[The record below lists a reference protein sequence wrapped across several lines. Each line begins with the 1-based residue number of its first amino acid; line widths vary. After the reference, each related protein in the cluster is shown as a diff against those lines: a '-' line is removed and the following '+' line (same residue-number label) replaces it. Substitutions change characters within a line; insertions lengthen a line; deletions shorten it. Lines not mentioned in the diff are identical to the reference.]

1 MGHPAGTAAPPI
13 GGCAAAEIG
22 LAYKAMSGAD
32 GKTSARAVFGR
43 SNGVRLAGL
52 VLTAAVLLGA
62 GWLAITFLGGPAVEV
77 ARIPEGGR
85 MPRAVIDPAGA
96 VHVIYF
102 EGVMSGG
109 DLLHVSRAAGD
120 PAWTA
125 PVRVNSERRSAVGMG
140 PMDGGQV
147 ALDGD
152 GRLHAAWFQ
161 TNPTR
166 IFYTRSDPG
175 GAAFEPQRTLWQ
187 EEDGSFEAS
196 PTLAAGDGGGVYVFW
211 HAGGREDADR
221 AVHMTASQD
230 GGDTFGPV
238 RRVSQAGE
246 GACGCCG
253 LAALAGGSGA
263 VHVSYR
269 SARAN
274 IRRDQRLLVSGDA
287 GRTFEDRPIDEW
299 EIGACPVTTTTLS
312 AAPGAPGAPRVA
324 WETDGRVYYAPV
336 DRLGAPIEPEGSAR
350 FRRKNPVVAVNS
362 RGDTLLAWGDAPG
375 LRAGGTL
382 HWRLFDAGGRPI
394 GEQGDGT
401 TVPSGSAPTAI
412 VKPDD
417 SFLLLF

>member
-1 MGHPAGTAAPPI
+1 MTGTDSEA
-13 GGCAAAEIG
+13 
-22 LAYKAMSGAD
+22 
-32 GKTSARAVFGR
+32 SARAGSRR
-43 SNGVRLAGL
+43 SRGFTLAGL
-52 VLTAAVLLGA
+52 VVTAAVVLAA
-62 GWLAITFLGGPAVEV
+62 GWLVIAFLGGPEVEV

-102 EGVMSGG
+102 DGVMSGG
-109 DLLHVSRAAGD
+109 DLLHVSRAAGGSD
-120 PAWTA
+120 WTE

-166 IFYTRSDPG
+166 IFYTRREPG
-175 GAAFEPQRTLWQ
+175 GATFEPQRTLWQ

-196 PTLAAGDGGGVYVFW
+196 PAVAAGNGGGVYVFW

-221 AVHMTASQD
+221 AVHMTASHD

-238 RRVSQAGE
+238 RRVSQAAE
-246 GACGCCG
+246 GACGCCNM
-253 LAALAGGSGA
+253 AALAGGSGA

-269 SARAN
+269 SAREN

-299 EIGACPVTTTTLS
+299 ELGACPVTTTTLS
-312 AAPGAPGAPRVA
+312 PAPGAPRVA

-336 DRLGAPIEPEGSAR
+336 DRLDAPVEPEGAAR

-394 GEQGDGT
+394 GEQGDGA

>member
-1 MGHPAGTAAPPI
+1 
-13 GGCAAAEIG
+13 
-22 LAYKAMSGAD
+22 MSGTGRETGA
-32 GKTSARAVFGR
+32 GVVSGR
-43 SNGVRLAGL
+43 SRGFRLAGL
-52 VLTAAVLLGA
+52 VLAAAAALGA
-62 GWLAITFLGGPAVEV
+62 AWLANSFLGGPEVEI

-85 MPRAVIDPAGA
+85 MPRAVVEPAGT

-102 EGVMSGG
+102 DGVMSGG
-109 DLLHVSRAAGD
+109 DLLHVSRAAGGT
-120 PAWTA
+120 AWTA
-125 PVRVNSERRSAVGMG
+125 PLRVNSNRRSAVGVG
-140 PMDGGQV
+140 PIDGGQV

-152 GRLHAAWFQ
+152 GRLHVAWFQ

-166 IFYTRSDPG
+166 IFYTRREPG
-175 GAAFEPQRTLWQ
+175 AAAFEPQRTLWQ
-187 EEDGSFEAS
+187 EQDGSFEAS
-196 PTLAAGDGGGVYVFW
+196 PTVAAGDDGGVYVFW

-221 AVHMTASQD
+221 AVHMTASHD
-230 GGDTFGPV
+230 GGDTFGPA
-238 RRVSQAGE
+238 RRVSQDGE
-246 GACGCCG
+246 GACGCCNM
-253 LAALAGGSGA
+253 AALAGGSGA

-269 SARAN
+269 SAREN
-274 IRRDQRLLVSGDA
+274 VRRDQRLLVSGDA

-312 AAPGAPGAPRVA
+312 AAPDAARVA

-336 DRLGAPIEPEGSAR
+336 DRLDAPVEPEGSAR
-350 FRRKNPVVAVNS
+350 FRRKNPVVAVNA
-362 RGDTLLAWGDAPG
+362 RGDTLLAWGDGPG

-394 GEQGDGT
+394 GEQGDDT

>member
-1 MGHPAGTAAPPI
+1 MRRAGFRLLAIAAV
-13 GGCAAAEIG
+13 AAA
-22 LAYKAMSGAD
+22 AAW
-32 GKTSARAVFGR
+32 SASALWG
-43 SNGVRLAGL
+43 GV
-52 VLTAAVLLGA
+52 
-62 GWLAITFLGGPAVEV
+62 AVEV
-77 ARIPEGGR
+77 LRIPEGGR
-85 MPRAVIDPAGA
+85 MPRAVIDAAGV
-96 VHVIYF
+96 VHVVYF

-109 DLLHVSRAAGD
+109 ELLHVARAAGAPD
-120 PAWTA
+120 WT
-125 PVRVNSERRSAVGMG
+125 RSLQVNSVPRSAVGMG

-147 ALDGD
+147 ALGPR
-152 GRLHAAWFQ
+152 GRLHVAWFQ

-166 IFYTRSDPG
+166 LFYTRSRSDG
-175 GAAFEPQRTLWQ
+175 DGFEPQRTLWQ
-187 EEDGSFEAS
+187 EADGSFEAA
-196 PTLAAGDGGGVYVFW
+196 PTLAAGDDGGVYVFW

-238 RRVSQAGE
+238 RRVSRAGE

-312 AAPGAPGAPRVA
+312 AAPGAARVA

-336 DRLGAPIEPEGSAR
+336 DRLDEPVEPDGAAR

-362 RGDTLLAWGDAPG
+362 RGDTLLAWGDGPG

-382 HWRLFDAGGRPI
+382 HWRLFDAGGRPL
-394 GEQGDGT
+394 GEQGDDT
-401 TVPSGSAPTAI
+401 TVPSGSAPAAI

>member
-1 MGHPAGTAAPPI
+1 MGAPPLA
-13 GGCAAAEIG
+13 GCAAAEIG
-22 LAYKAMSGAD
+22 LAYKVMSGTD
-32 GKTSARAVFGR
+32 RETGARAVSGR
-43 SNGVRLAGL
+43 SRGIRLAGL
-52 VLTAAVLLGA
+52 VLAAAVLLVA
-62 GWLAITFLGGPAVEV
+62 GWLAITFLDGPAVEV
-77 ARIPEGGR
+77 ARIPGGGR

-109 DLLHVSRAAGD
+109 DLLHVSRAAGGS
-120 PAWTA
+120 AWTE

-140 PMDGGQV
+140 PIDGGQV
-147 ALDGD
+147 ALDGA

-166 IFYTRSDPG
+166 IFYTRSEPG
-175 GAAFEPQRTLWQ
+175 GATFEPQRTLWQ

-196 PTLAAGDGGGVYVFW
+196 PTVASGNDGGVYVFW

-221 AVHMTASQD
+221 VVHMTASHD

-238 RRVSQAGE
+238 RRVSQSGE
-246 GACGCCG
+246 GACGCCNM
-253 LAALAGGSGA
+253 AALAGGSGE

-269 SARAN
+269 SAREN

-312 AAPGAPGAPRVA
+312 AAPGAARVA

-336 DRLGAPIEPEGSAR
+336 DRLDERVEPDGAAR

-362 RGDTLLAWGDAPG
+362 RGDTLLAWGDGPG

-382 HWRLFDAGGRPI
+382 HWRLFDAGGRPL
-394 GEQGDGT
+394 GEQGDAT
-401 TVPSGSAPTAI
+401 TVPSGSAPAAI

>member
-1 MGHPAGTAAPPI
+1 
-13 GGCAAAEIG
+13 
-22 LAYKAMSGAD
+22 MSSTD
-32 GKTSARAVFGR
+32 RKTGARAVSGR
-43 SNGVRLAGL
+43 SKGVRLVGL

-62 GWLAITFLGGPAVEV
+62 GWLAVTFRGGPEVEV

-85 MPRAVIDPAGA
+85 MPRAVIDAAGV
-96 VHVIYF
+96 VHVVYF

-109 DLLHVSRAAGD
+109 DLLHVSRRPGESG
-120 PAWTA
+120 WTE

-166 IFYTRSDPG
+166 IFYARSAPH
-175 GAAFEPQRTLWQ
+175 GATFEPQRTLWQ

-196 PTLAAGDGGGVYVFW
+196 PAVAAAADGGVYVFW

-221 AVHMTASQD
+221 AVHMTASHD

-246 GACGCCG
+246 GACGCCNM
-253 LAALAGGSGA
+253 AALAGGSGE

-269 SARAN
+269 SAREN
-274 IRRDQRLLVSGDA
+274 IGRDQRLLVSTDA
-287 GRTFEDRPIDEW
+287 GATFEDRPIDEW

-312 AAPGAPGAPRVA
+312 AAPGAARVA
-324 WETDGRVYYAPV
+324 WETDGHVYYAPV
-336 DRLGAPIEPEGSAR
+336 DRLAEPVEPDGSAR

-382 HWRLFDAGGRPI
+382 HWRLFDAGGRPL
-394 GEQGDGT
+394 GEQGDDT

-417 SFLLLF
+417 SFLLIF

>member
-1 MGHPAGTAAPPI
+1 
-13 GGCAAAEIG
+13 
-22 LAYKAMSGAD
+22 MSGTD
-32 GKTSARAVFGR
+32 RETGARAVSGR
-43 SNGVRLAGL
+43 SRGIRLAGL
-52 VLTAAVLLGA
+52 VLAAAVLLVA
-62 GWLAITFLGGPAVEV
+62 GWLAITFLDGPAVEV

-102 EGVMSGG
+102 EGAMSGG
-109 DLLHVSRAAGD
+109 DLLHVSRAAAGRGWSD
-120 PAWTA
+120 

-140 PMDGGQV
+140 PIDGGQV

-166 IFYTRSDPG
+166 IFYSRGEPG
-175 GAAFEPQRTLWQ
+175 GAGFEPQRTLWR
-187 EEDGSFEAS
+187 EEDGSFEAA
-196 PTLAAGDGGGVYVFW
+196 PTVAAGSDGGVYVFW

-221 AVHMTASQD
+221 AVHMTASRD

-238 RRVSQAGE
+238 RRVSQSGE
-246 GACGCCG
+246 GACGCCNM
-253 LAALAGGSGA
+253 AALAGGSGE

-269 SARAN
+269 SAREN

-312 AAPGAPGAPRVA
+312 AARGAARVA

-336 DRLGAPIEPEGSAR
+336 DRLDEPVEPDGAAR

-362 RGDTLLAWGDAPG
+362 RGDTLLAWGDGPG

-382 HWRLFDAGGRPI
+382 HWRVFDAGGRPL
-394 GEQGDGT
+394 GEQGDAT
-401 TVPSGSAPTAI
+401 TVPSGSAPAAI
-412 VKPDD
+412 VKPDG